1 MIVKIPLALII
12 VVGLTVG
19 FFQFVWTEPR
29 NPAVY
34 DQIIMQTMNWK
45 SKTAL
50 PAYTIL
56 MAKEDVP
63 LNSQGALIGMYTKTP
78 VQIIFVDAADLSAK
92 NLNATRARYN
102 DTKTKT
108 NTNVYV
114 LRISEPHYK
123 YDWAGMDITFLKP
136 GQSLPLQGA
145 TNPLQLGVFKVVYNG
160 GWQVEKI
167 N

>member
-34 DQIIMQTMNWK
+34 DQILMQTMNWK
-45 SKTAL
+45 SKMAL
-50 PAYTIL
+50 PAHTIL

-92 NLNATRARYN
+92 NLNATRARYG
-102 DTKTKT
+102 TA
-108 NTNVYV
+108 NVYV

-145 TNPLQLGVFKVVYNG
+145 VNPLQLGVFKVVYNG

-167 N
+167 S